1 MAGSKPQED
10 AHMTQFKLLI
20 DGQMVDGDAV
30 MDVIN
35 PATEEVLAQCPRA
48 SKAQLDKA
56 VAAAKAAFP
65 AWSRTSPAERK
76 KALNAIADIVEA
88 NAAELGRLLTQE
100 QGKPLKDAIGEAYG
114 LAAFC
119 RYFTSM
125 DLPRKVLEDSEGR
138 KVETLRKPLG
148 VIGAIVPWNF
158 PLILIGLKLPAAL
171 LAGNTVVLK
180 PAPTTPLATLRLAEL
195 IKDVLPPG
203 VLNVIT
209 DANDLGAAMTA
220 HPDVRKIS
228 FTGSS
233 ATGKKVMA
241 GAAETLK
248 RITLEL
254 GGNDAGIVLDDVNP
268 KTAAQGIFDGAFQNS
283 GQVCIAMKRLYV
295 HESIYDEM
303 CDELAALATASVVG
317 DGLEQGTQIG
327 PLQNRMQFDKV
338 KEIIEDAR
346 KHGTVMAGG
355 AGPEKGFFIRPT
367 IVRDITDGARLVDE
381 EQFGP
386 VLPVIKYSDP
396 EDALARANA
405 SPYGLG
411 GSIWS
416 SNIDRALDFAERMD
430 AGTVWV
436 NKHIDLA
443 PHIPFGGAK
452 QSGIGVEMGEEGL
465 AEFTQLQVINIA
477 R

>member
-1 MAGSKPQED
+1 
-10 AHMTQFKLLI
+10 MTAYKLLI

-35 PATEEVLAQCPRA
+35 PATEEVLAQAPRA
-48 SKAQLDKA
+48 SKAQLDLA
-56 VAAAKAAFP
+56 VAAAKRAFP
-65 AWSRTSPAERK
+65 KWSRTSIDERK
-76 KALNAIADIVEA
+76 KVLTAIADVIQA
-88 NAAELGRLLTQE
+88 NAAELGRILTQE

-114 LAAFC
+114 LSAFF

-125 DLPRKVLEDSEGR
+125 DMPRKVLEDSEGR

-158 PLILIGLKLPAAL
+158 PLVLIGLKLPAAL

-195 IKDVLPPG
+195 LKDVLPPG

-209 DANDLGAAMTA
+209 DANDLGAALTA

-303 CDELAALATASVVG
+303 CDELAAIAKASVVG

-327 PLQNRMQFDKV
+327 PLQNKMQFEKV
-338 KEIIEDAR
+338 KEILEDAR
-346 KHGTVMAGG
+346 KHGTILAGG
-355 AGPEKGFFIRPT
+355 EAPEKGYFIRPT
-367 IVRDITDGARLVDE
+367 IVRDITDGSRLVDE

-396 EDALARANA
+396 EDALVRANA

>member
-1 MAGSKPQED
+1 MGAY
-10 AHMTQFKLLI
+10 KLLI
-20 DGQMVDGDAV
+20 DGRLEDGDAT

-35 PATEEVLAQCPRA
+35 PATEEVLSACPRG

-65 AWSRTSPAERK
+65 AWSRTSLDERK
-76 KALNAIADIVEA
+76 KVLNAIADIAEA

-100 QGKPLKDAIGEAYG
+100 QGKPLGDAVGEAYG
-114 LAAFC
+114 LAAFF
-119 RYFTSM
+119 RYYTSLDM
-125 DLPRKVLEDSEGR
+125 PSKIIEESEGR
-138 KVETLRKPLG
+138 KVEMRRKPLG
-148 VIGAIVPWNF
+148 VIGAIIPWNF
-158 PLILIGLKLPAAL
+158 PLILIGMKLPAAL

-195 IKDVLPPG
+195 IKDVVPAG

-209 DANDLGAAMTA
+209 DANDLGGELTK

-228 FTGSS
+228 FTGST

-241 GAAETLK
+241 SAAETLK

-254 GGNDAGIVLDDVNP
+254 GGNDAGIVLDDVDP
-268 KTAAQGIFDGAFQNS
+268 KTAAPKIFAGAFQNS

-303 CDELAALATASVVG
+303 CDELVTLAKAAVVG
-317 DGLEQGTQIG
+317 DGLQQGTSIG

-338 KEIIEDAR
+338 TELLADAR
-346 KHGTVMAGG
+346 KHGTVLAGG
-355 AGPEKGFFIRPT
+355 DTPEKGYFIRPT
-367 IVRDITDGARLVDE
+367 IVRDITDGTRLVDE

-396 EDALARANA
+396 EDALVRANA

-416 SNIDRALDFAERMD
+416 SNMDRAHAMAERMD
-430 AGTVWV
+430 AGTVWI

-452 QSGIGVEMGEEGL
+452 QSGLGVEMGEEGL
-465 AEFTQLQVINIA
+465 AEFTQLQVINA
-477 R
+477 AL